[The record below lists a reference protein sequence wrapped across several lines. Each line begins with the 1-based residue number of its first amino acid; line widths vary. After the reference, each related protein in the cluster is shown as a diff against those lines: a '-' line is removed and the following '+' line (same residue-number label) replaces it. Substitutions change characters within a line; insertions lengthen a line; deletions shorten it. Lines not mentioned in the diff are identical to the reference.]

1 MIIYFSGLKDFI
13 NDFVQAAKD
22 DEVEKRGYPKSSYGM
37 SKLGVSMM
45 TIIQQGILEK
55 DSRNIVVNSCCPGL
69 VDTDM
74 TGGKYPNAK
83 PVDEGADTP
92 TYLALLPDDVKEP
105 RGKFC
110 KLRTVHPYPPLE

>member
-1 MIIYFSGLKDFI
+1 MIAYNSGLKDFI

-22 DEVEKRGYPKSSYGM
+22 DEVEKRGYPKSSYAM

-110 KLRTVHPYPPLE
+110 KLRTVHPYPPSE